1 MIRPV
6 IRDVMFLA
14 RKSGPADRGDTVTAQ
29 DLADTLQANR
39 DRCAG
44 MAANVIGVTR
54 RIIAVNAGL
63 ACIIMFNPVIRQ
75 HDMPYDTMEGCL
87 SLDGMRPA
95 RRYKNIEVEYYDAQW
110 QRRRQKFSG
119 YAAQVIQHEID
130 HLNGIII

>member
-14 RKSGPADRGDTVTAQ
+14 RKSGPADRGDTAAAQ
-29 DLADTLQANR
+29 DLADTLQASR

-44 MAANVIGVTR
+44 MAANMIGVTR

-130 HLNGIII
+130 HLHGIII

>member
-44 MAANVIGVTR
+44 MAANMIGVTR

>member
-29 DLADTLQANR
+29 DLADTLQASR
-39 DRCAG
+39 DHCAG
-44 MAANVIGVTR
+44 MAANMIGVSK
-54 RIIAVNAGL
+54 RIIVVNTGL
-63 ACIIMFNPVIRQ
+63 TGIIMFNPVIRQ

>member
-14 RKSGPADRGDTVTAQ
+14 RKLGPADRGDTAAAQ

-44 MAANVIGVTR
+44 MAANMIGVTR

-75 HDMPYDTMEGCL
+75 HDTPYDTMEGCL

>member
-14 RKSGPADRGDTVTAQ
+14 RKSVPADRGDAAAAQ
-29 DLADTLQANR
+29 DLFDTLQANR

-44 MAANVIGVTR
+44 MAANMIGVTR

-75 HDMPYDTMEGCL
+75 HDAPYDTMEGCL

-95 RRYKNIEVEYYDAQW
+95 RRYKNIEVEYYDSQW

>member
-1 MIRPV
+1 
-6 IRDVMFLA
+6 
-14 RKSGPADRGDTVTAQ
+14 
-29 DLADTLQANR
+29 
-39 DRCAG
+39 
-44 MAANVIGVTR
+44 
-54 RIIAVNAGL
+54 
-63 ACIIMFNPVIRQ
+63 MFNPVIRQ

-95 RRYKNIEVEYYDAQW
+95 RRYRNIEVEYYDAQW

>member
-6 IRDVMFLA
+6 IRDIMFLSG
-14 RKSGPADRGDTVTAQ
+14 KSVPAERTDTETAQ
-29 DLADTLQANR
+29 DLRDTLLANR

-44 MAANVIGVTR
+44 MAANMIGVR
-54 RIIAVNAGL
+54 KRIIVINAGPAAL
-63 ACIIMFNPVIRQ
+63 IMFNPVILRR
-75 HDMPYDTMEGCL
+75 DTPYDTMEGCL

-95 RRYKNIEVEYYDAQW
+95 RRYRNIEVEYYDAQW
-110 QRRRQKFSG
+110 QRHRQKYTG

>member
-14 RKSGPADRGDTVTAQ
+14 RKSGPADRGDTAAAQ

-44 MAANVIGVTR
+44 MAANMIGVTR

-95 RRYKNIEVEYYDAQW
+95 RRYKNIEVEYYDSQW

>member
-14 RKSGPADRGDTVTAQ
+14 RKSVPADRGDAVTAQ
-29 DLADTLQANR
+29 DLFDTLQANR

-44 MAANVIGVTR
+44 MAANMIGVSK
-54 RIIAVNAGL
+54 RIIVVNTGL
-63 ACIIMFNPVIRQ
+63 MGIIMFNPVILR
-75 HDMPYDTMEGCL
+75 HDTPYDTMEGCL

>member
-14 RKSGPADRGDTVTAQ
+14 RKSVPADRGDTAAAQ
-29 DLADTLQANR
+29 DLFDTLQASR

-44 MAANVIGVTR
+44 MAANMIGVSK
-54 RIIAVNAGL
+54 RIIVVNTGL
-63 ACIIMFNPVIRQ
+63 TGIIMFNPVILR
-75 HDMPYDTMEGCL
+75 HDTPYDTMEGCL

-95 RRYKNIEVEYYDAQW
+95 RRYRNIEVEYYDSQW
-110 QRRRQKFSG
+110 QRHRQKFSG

>member
-6 IRDVMFLA
+6 IRDVMFLT
-14 RKSGPADRGDTVTAQ
+14 RKSVPADRGDAAAAQ
-29 DLADTLQANR
+29 DLFDTLQANR

-44 MAANVIGVTR
+44 MAANMIGVSK
-54 RIIAVNAGL
+54 RIIVVNTGL
-63 ACIIMFNPVIRQ
+63 TGIIMFNPVILR
-75 HDMPYDTMEGCL
+75 HDTPYDTMEGCL